1 MSESMNS
8 VDAIFEMWLVDGP
21 DRGPAAGLEA
31 ALAAT
36 REVRQRPPWTVAD
49 WWRPA
54 SWDSSMRSR
63 TVAITLLVI
72 ALAATVLVATLVG
85 SSRRLPLPFGL
96 AGNGRIVY
104 DTGIG
109 GEVFLANADG
119 TNPLPI
125 PGEGIGRRP
134 IFSPDGAKLAFWTRP
149 AVGQAGQNGSNN
161 ALLFPFHLYVANA
174 DGSDPHAVA
183 GGRTFRLCCPSPVA
197 WSPDSQSI
205 AFLVWDPNADE
216 TWIIPV
222 DGRGPAGPLISNGSH
237 HLGPSWSPDGRWIAF
252 VEDTPS
258 DALIHKIV
266 VMHPDGTDR
275 RVLHRQRSIDPDE
288 PTFGGALQWA
298 PDSTRLAYV
307 RGADPDDPTDPP
319 HAGLLEVVG
328 LDGGER
334 RVMTET
340 SGWLN
345 DLSWSP
351 DGRSLAVMVG
361 DPSTSIR
368 VVDVATGDSRPIARC
383 SVHYDAPLR
392 WSPDG
397 RYLID
402 DCPDAPG
409 LYRADATDYLSAPAV
424 ALPSSAAEIDIQRV
438 AP

>member
-1 MSESMNS
+1 
-8 VDAIFEMWLVDGP
+8 
-21 DRGPAAGLEA
+21 
-31 ALAAT
+31 
-36 REVRQRPPWTVAD
+36 
-49 WWRPA
+49 
-54 SWDSSMRSR
+54 
-63 TVAITLLVI
+63 
-72 ALAATVLVATLVG
+72 
-85 SSRRLPLPFGL
+85 
-96 AGNGRIVY
+96 
-104 DTGIG
+104 
-109 GEVFLANADG
+109 
-119 TNPLPI
+119 
-125 PGEGIGRRP
+125 
-134 IFSPDGAKLAFWTRP
+134 
-149 AVGQAGQNGSNN
+149 
-161 ALLFPFHLYVANA
+161 
-174 DGSDPHAVA
+174 
-183 GGRTFRLCCPSPVA
+183 
-197 WSPDSQSI
+197 
-205 AFLVWDPNADE
+205 
-216 TWIIPV
+216 
-222 DGRGPAGPLISNGSH
+222 
-237 HLGPSWSPDGRWIAF
+237 
-252 VEDTPS
+252 
-258 DALIHKIV
+258 
-266 VMHPDGTDR
+266 
-275 RVLHRQRSIDPDE
+275 
-288 PTFGGALQWA
+288 
-298 PDSTRLAYV
+298 LAYV

-328 LDGGER
+328 LDAGER